1 MPENAM
7 TKAAKPVAKRMT
19 KQRRIIKE
27 ILCNTTSHP
36 TAEAIHEEAKK
47 VLPDIS
53 LGTVYRNLSLLTDHH
68 MIRSFIVD
76 GIIRY
81 DKNIVHDHF
90 ICDKCKCIIDVPKNI
105 DNNNK
110 YIDGNL
116 VIDYDIKYKGIC
128 RECQRKE

>member
-1 MPENAM
+1 MRNSIQRNYIFEIVNNSYDHLNAYQIYELARK
-7 TKAAKPVAKRMT
+7 TIP
-19 KQRRIIKE
+19 
-27 ILCNTTSHP
+27 N
-36 TAEAIHEEAKK
+36 
-47 VLPDIS
+47 IS

-90 ICDKCKCIIDVPKNI
+90 ICDKCKCIIDIPKNI
-105 DNNNK
+105 YDNNK